1 MNTPTMHDCADA
13 RESIGQQLRSA
24 RIAKGFSIADVAAR
38 LRVLGC
44 VVQDIENDDF
54 SRLGAEIF
62 VRGHLSSYCRLVAV
76 DVPPPGTVVAVDP
89 ATLSPLQPMTRS
101 SRVQRAVE
109 HSARSLVYVV
119 LSASIGIPVIW
130 FALNAPEASGPAPA
144 SLTRLDPVPG
154 TIPAAAPA
162 RAAAAAAATP
172 SASTALAAETPQ
184 PPVVASLAGFYPQA
198 SAPPHAV
205 AAATAGSDAATPGAM
220 IVLQFR
226 ERSWLEVRSV
236 DGDRLDEA
244 LIEAGDER
252 IYPLDQVGRVT
263 LGNAAGVDVN
273 IDDTAVD
280 ISAYRRAD
288 VARFKVSS
296 DGRLTPSDG

>member
-38 LRVLGC
+38 LRVMGC

-76 DVPPPGTVVAVDP
+76 DVPPPGTVVAADP
-89 ATLSPLQPMTRS
+89 ATLSPLQPTTRS
-101 SRVQRAVE
+101 SRVQRALE

-130 FALNAPEASGPAPA
+130 FALNAPEASGPTSA
-144 SLTRLDPVPG
+144 SLTRLDPAPG
-154 TIPAAAPA
+154 TTPAAVPARATAAAAPSEA
-162 RAAAAAAATP
+162 
-172 SASTALAAETPQ
+172 TALAAERAQ
-184 PPVVASLAGFYPQA
+184 PPVVASLAGFYPQD
-198 SAPPHAV
+198 SAPSQAV
-205 AAATAGSDAATPGAM
+205 AEATAGGEAATPGST

-244 LIEAGDER
+244 LIQAGDER
-252 IYPLDQVGRVT
+252 SYPLDQVGRVT